1 MTESTPTQRLLGFCA
16 ASFVVCIWSGWIVA
30 TRSGATSPL
39 TIYDSAVLRFGVSS
53 LIAFPFLMYFRA
65 WRGLTLKKMLVT
77 SQAAGILYIL
87 IIFGAFKLAPAAHG
101 GVFMNGVLP
110 AITMLLSWMWFRDVP
125 HKLQLVGT
133 ALIIIGACMTLIGSE
148 QADTPNAWQ
157 GDLLFIA
164 GGLFFATYM
173 VLTRLW
179 ALTNVQIVFCSS
191 IVNGVIMVPVW
202 YFFLPSGFD
211 QATLPEIALQL
222 VYQGIIATLVGML
235 LVAFAVR
242 HIGAPTVAAFM
253 SAVPGVAALLG
264 LLILGEE
271 FGLFGWLSLL
281 VLTPGILLTAIF
293 KSKPA
298 HMATKNDAKNTV

>member
-1 MTESTPTQRLLGFCA
+1 MTETTPTQRLLGFCA
-16 ASFVVCIWSGWIVA
+16 ASIIVCLWSGWIVT

-39 TIYDSAVLRFGVSS
+39 TIYDIAVLRFGVSG

-65 WRGLTLKKMLVT
+65 WRGLTIKKMLIT

-110 AITMLLSWMWFRDVP
+110 AITMLLGWMWFRDIP
-125 HKLQLVGT
+125 HKMQLAGTCLIVVG
-133 ALIIIGACMTLIGSE
+133 AAMTLLGSD
-148 QADTPNAWQ
+148 QSNTPNAWQ

-164 GGLFFATYM
+164 AGLFFATYM

-179 ALTNVQIVFCSS
+179 QLTNLQILFCSS
-191 IVNGVIMVPVW
+191 VVNGFIIVPIW
-202 YFFLPSGFD
+202 YLFLPSGILET
-211 QATLPEIALQL
+211 ALPEIVLQV
-222 VYQGIIATLVGML
+222 VYQGIVATLIGML

-271 FGLFGWLSLL
+271 FGLLGWLSLL
-281 VLTPGILLTAIF
+281 VLTPGILMTAIF

-298 HMATKNDAKNTV
+298 QIVTKNDAKNTV